1 MIERYRLTMSGMFR
15 DDDGDW
21 VRYEES
27 IADKLERLGYSKPKH
42 SAYQDL
48 HFARGHIDRLDAYAK
63 IDAEHITE
71 LEATINRLDD
81 QLTIASDHV
90 AKLEAVIKTLYTET
104 SDNWV
109 QQHIQECGL
118 ANSEVE
124 T

>member
-1 MIERYRLTMSGMFR
+1 MSDLIKEMRSFQLYPDHYLRLGADEIERLT
-15 DDDGDW
+15 
-21 VRYEES
+21 
-27 IADKLERLGYSKPKH
+27 AGY
-42 SAYQDL
+42 DVL
-48 HFARGHIDRLDAYAK
+48 
-63 IDAEHITE
+63 
-71 LEATINRLDD
+71 LDD
-81 QLTIASDHV
+81 RNEAWERV